1 MMENITALNN
11 TTFIRKGNDEI
22 RLNRETITYG
32 RTNFS
37 PAIVNMIEEGGLGF
51 LGYLNKIGLSKE
63 PNIMVLSSKH
73 HYYYDE
79 TDLMSVKTLVNI
91 KKLNMIK
98 DPDRFL
104 DTLKRILPQ
113 DASFIGC
120 FSDSK
125 SSNGSRYIF
134 LQPSR
139 MLNRFINILDSKTDR
154 SLNQKEV
161 SELLALHG
169 FKIIDMFE
177 LDGVTYFHS
186 KPVRKQVELRA

>member
-1 MMENITALNN
+1 MENITALSN
-11 TTFIRKGNDEI
+11 TLLIRKGNDEI
-22 RLNRETITYG
+22 RLNRDTVTYG

-51 LGYLNKIGLSKE
+51 LGYLSNIGLSKE
-63 PNIMVLSSKH
+63 PNLMVLSSKH

-79 TDLMSVKTLVNI
+79 TDLKCVKTLVNI

-98 DPDRFL
+98 HPDRFL
-104 DTLKRILPQ
+104 DTLLRILPP

-125 SSNGSRYIF
+125 SPNGSRHLF

-161 SELLALHG
+161 SEQLESHG
-169 FKIIDMFE
+169 FKIIDMTE
-177 LDGVTYFHS
+177 IDGITYFHS
-186 KPVRKQVELRA
+186 KPIHKQVELRA